1 MFPRSCP
8 NTCADECIENT
19 VFNFYAILD
28 KQENLRTARVMTR
41 IKVMSCEWRWPE
53 SENLRSMGKYIP
65 GSLGRKGLRFILS
78 GLGVNYIQALPWDT
92 CHLWISMSRATL
104 LLVPVTS
111 DSSSAAEQH
120 HTKDR
125 AESRAFSQGP
135 GVTWPRWS
143 NQLTCKWSGHL
154 NLRSPQ
160 KSQGN
165 LELTVPYLY
174 NI

>member
-1 MFPRSCP
+1 MHR
-8 NTCADECIENT
+8 EYCIHFLCHFRQTGKLENSQS
-19 VFNFYAILD
+19 ND
-28 KQENLRTARVMTR
+28 KNKSHVMWVKVAWVRKSQEYGQVHSRVSWEKRT
-41 IKVMSCEWRWPE
+41 KVYFVWSWR
-53 SENLRSMGKYIP
+53 K
-65 GSLGRKGLRFILS
+65 
-78 GLGVNYIQALPWDT
+78 YIQALPWDI

-104 LLVPVTS
+104 LLVPITS

-143 NQLTCKWSGHL
+143 TQLTSKWSGHL